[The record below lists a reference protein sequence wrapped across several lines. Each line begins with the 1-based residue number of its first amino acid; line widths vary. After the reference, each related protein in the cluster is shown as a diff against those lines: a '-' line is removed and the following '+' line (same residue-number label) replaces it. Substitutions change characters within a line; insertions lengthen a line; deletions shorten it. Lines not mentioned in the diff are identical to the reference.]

1 MCLKPALLASA
12 VALGMVTTSRA
23 QADVVY
29 TVFNPANHFTLFV
42 YDSPEFITIGTMVG
56 VAQLA
61 FANPLNSI
69 MTVDFIPDSSTF
81 PGTSELDVLQSGAP
95 EQSRYYPQGTF
106 TQVGVT
112 AGDSNSFGYPSSM
125 LSVATPEPG
134 TVGLLGVGLVGL
146 FGLRRRGRRAK
157 LSES

>member
-1 MCLKPALLASA
+1 MCLKSALLASA
-12 VALGMVTTSRA
+12 LAFSLGIASGA
-23 QADVVY
+23 QAEVVY

-42 YDSPEFITIGTMVG
+42 YDSPDFITTDTMVG

-69 MTVDFIPDSSTF
+69 TSVDFIPDSSTF
-81 PGTSELDVLQSGAP
+81 PGTSELDVLQSAAP
-95 EQSRYYPQGTF
+95 EQFRYYPQGTF
-106 TQVGVT
+106 TQVGVIP
-112 AGDSNSFGYPSSM
+112 GDSSSFGYPNSM

-134 TVGLLGVGLVGL
+134 AVGLLGVGLVGL

-157 LSES
+157 LSGS

>member
-1 MCLKPALLASA
+1 MCLKSALLASA
-12 VALGMVTTSRA
+12 LAFSLGMASRA
-23 QADVVY
+23 QAEVVY

-42 YDSPEFITIGTMVG
+42 YDSPDFITTDTMVP

-69 MTVDFIPDSSTF
+69 TGVDFIPDSSTF
-81 PGTSELDVLQSGAP
+81 PGTSELDLLQSAAP
-95 EQSRYYPQGTF
+95 DQFRYYPQGTF

-112 AGDSNSFGYPSSM
+112 PGDSNSFGYPNSM
-125 LSVATPEPG
+125 LSVETPEPG

-146 FGLRRRGRRAK
+146 FGLRRRARGAK
-157 LSES
+157 LSGS

>member
-1 MCLKPALLASA
+1 MCLKSALLASA
-12 VALGMVTTSRA
+12 LAFSLGMASRA
-23 QADVVY
+23 QAEVVY

-42 YDSPEFITIGTMVG
+42 YDSPGFITTDTMVG

-69 MTVDFIPDSSTF
+69 TSVDFIPDSSTF
-81 PGTSELDVLQSGAP
+81 PGTSELDVLQSAAP
-95 EQSRYYPQGTF
+95 EQFRYYPQGTF

-112 AGDSNSFGYPSSM
+112 PGDSNSFGYPNSM
-125 LSVATPEPG
+125 LRVETPEPG
-134 TVGLLGVGLVGL
+134 TVGLLGVGLLGL
-146 FGLRRRGRRAK
+146 FGLRRRGSRAT